1 MRGAVRGLILLSAI
15 AAASSLRASFSA
27 AASVRHSRRC
37 RSVKCL
43 VEDDGLPNDDVAPE
57 DDGGLMAEFNARIDA
72 EGGKTNFLIK
82 SQVNEAKKGAQETAQ
97 KVQYAGEDAVDAVGG
112 LFGKLNPQQQNI
124 AKIVAGLI
132 AFQILIGTISS
143 AFR

>member
-1 MRGAVRGLILLSAI
+1 MRSLILLSAI
-15 AAASSLRASFSA
+15 VVAASLRASFP
-27 AASVRHSRRC
+27 ASVRHSRRC
-37 RSVKCL
+37 HSIKAL
-43 VEDDGLPNDDVAPE
+43 VGDEDDLPQ
-57 DDGGLMAEFNARIDA
+57 DDGGLMAEFNQRLEA
-72 EGGKTNFLIK
+72 EGGATNFKIK
-82 SQVNEAKKGAQETAQ
+82 SQVNDVKKGAQETAQ

-124 AKIVAGLI
+124 AKIVLGLI